1 LCLWEN
7 RRSSHFFIPINHRHF
22 VQEENLIM
30 KKFWLLIL
38 VFVTL
43 MGANPALADDGLYVV
58 AVGGVGT
65 KINSVPYTISS
76 PGFYYLGGNLTYSGT
91 GYAITVN
98 TSQVTL
104 DLMGFSLTGLGT
116 TSERGISVNGNN
128 VEVRNGSVIKF
139 NYGIYANGLT
149 QRLANLKASNCY
161 IGIYLNAGYNSIITN
176 CQASSNTSGI
186 TVNGSAVIIDKN
198 TVRNNSSNGISTFV
212 AGIITNN
219 VATSNGTGFYLG
231 GATYQLV
238 DRNCSHG
245 NTTNWSG
252 LSGCTQGLN
261 TP

>member
-1 LCLWEN
+1 MK
-7 RRSSHFFIPINHRHF
+7 
-22 VQEENLIM
+22 NL
-30 KKFWLLIL
+30 WLLTL

-116 TSERGISVNGNN
+116 ISDRGISVNGNN

-161 IGIYLNAGYNSIITN
+161 IGIYLNGGYGGIITN
-176 CQASSNTSGI
+176 CQASNNTSGI
-186 TVNGSAVIIDKN
+186 AVNGGGVIIDKN
-198 TVRNNSSNGISTFV
+198 IVRNNTASGIGTLVPS
-212 AGIITNN
+212 IITNN
-219 VATSNGTGFYLG
+219 VATSNGTGFYLA

-238 DRNCSHG
+238 DRNCSSS
-245 NTTNWSG
+245 NTTNWNG